1 MDKLADSGT
10 DDDEMEIDEDESED
24 DGADIMQWAYVGAV
38 SGCWRTLI
46 KKAWIRYWCVWEIS
60 SWFMAYKLICLNLH

>member
-46 KKAWIRYWCVWEIS
+46 KKSLNQVLVCLGNFI
-60 SWFMAYKLICLNLH
+60 LIHGL

>member
-24 DGADIMQWAYVGAV
+24 DGADIMQ
-38 SGCWRTLI
+38 
-46 KKAWIRYWCVWEIS
+46 
-60 SWFMAYKLICLNLH
+60 

>member
-46 KKAWIRYWCVWEIS
+46 NVDKEIT
-60 SWFMAYKLICLNLH
+60 WHIHI